1 MNILEARENASH
13 HLPKRT
19 WIYQALIMVD
29 IISGA
34 HKRLSATNWLDVQL
48 LVTTNYKLINLDQI
62 STLKECEKPT
72 FCSKICLESP
82 KFHEDGV
89 DLHLRSWDCESRSF
103 SPTVRIFYK

>member
-1 MNILEARENASH
+1 MHILEARENASH

-19 WIYQALIMVD
+19 RIYQALIMVD

-62 STLKECEKPT
+62 STLNECERHPPSAQESALNLQNSMKMEL
-72 FCSKICLESP
+72 IC
-82 KFHEDGV
+82 
-89 DLHLRSWDCESRSF
+89 
-103 SPTVRIFYK
+103 I